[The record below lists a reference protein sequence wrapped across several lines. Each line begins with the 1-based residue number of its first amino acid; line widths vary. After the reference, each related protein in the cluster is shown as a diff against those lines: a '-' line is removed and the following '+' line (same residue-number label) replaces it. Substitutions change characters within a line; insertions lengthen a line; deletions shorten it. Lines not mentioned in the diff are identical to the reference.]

1 MIPHPLAAG
10 ASTRKLGH
18 AFLRDLVHQEH
29 FRVTVS
35 NSQVQI
41 FSTFQIFDNDGDGLL
56 SYQEFIA
63 MMKDRVHRGLKS
75 FSRQEGWTGFKR
87 CVKQEVKSGSS
98 S

>member
-1 MIPHPLAAG
+1 MQNKVLMLYHD
-10 ASTRKLGH
+10 STESS
-18 AFLRDLVHQEH
+18 HQEH
-29 FRVTVS
+29 FRVKLCKHL
-35 NSQVQI
+35 
-41 FSTFQIFDNDGDGLL
+41 QIFDNDGDGLL

>member
-1 MIPHPLAAG
+1 MSLVSATFPGKIRTPH
-10 ASTRKLGH
+10 SVIRRKL
-18 AFLRDLVHQEH
+18 
-29 FRVTVS
+29 
-35 NSQVQI
+35 
-41 FSTFQIFDNDGDGLL
+41 QIFDNDGAGML

>member
-1 MIPHPLAAG
+1 M
-10 ASTRKLGH
+10 
-18 AFLRDLVHQEH
+18 
-29 FRVTVS
+29 
-35 NSQVQI
+35 
-41 FSTFQIFDNDGDGLL
+41 QIFDNDGDGLL

-98 S
+98 SS